1 MGRTMGKKTTL
12 LLTLIPLV
20 IYGLI
25 FGLIIMI
32 PAVSS
37 KDISVGYSVSDATGL
52 TSPNYKISLV
62 EGHTYSFVCDTDPFW
77 GMDVSFYLY
86 QTPFQI
92 SGLKVDSATNSG
104 EQFHFTAEKT
114 TKYYFKIKGAN
125 MGFFDFS
132 VTETTVVNSATPEN
146 TVNVGRLIA
155 FIIPFVVILV
165 FTLAIGLVIRMIV
178 NKKPLKRAQEAID
191 KEVKRAEEGKGPIAK
206 VEQVFQNVSEAITS
220 SPYLQKNS
228 SSDLPVTYAK
238 PEEGRVNDLKQIF
251 KRYKSISLEEMTQL
265 LAFQDTIALQNWLLD
280 LPNEITFVID
290 KGYVIIPDELQ
301 EDTAEA
307 DTKINE
313 IAQSLSSLKHFTCY
327 YCGVPLEKDNQFC
340 PDCGEKLLTC
350 SVCKL
355 PIAFGDDVG
364 KCSLCETEGHLTH
377 LQEWIKIKGECPVC
391 MQKLTMEGIIP
402 LTAEDGKKSK

>member
-1 MGRTMGKKTTL
+1 MGKKTTL
-12 LLTLIPLV
+12 LLTLIPLI

-25 FGLIIMI
+25 FGLVLMI

-37 KDISVGYSVSDATGL
+37 KNISVGYYVSDATIFDS
-52 TSPNYKISLV
+52 TNFKIAFV
-62 EGHTYSFVCDTDPFW
+62 EGHTYSIVCDTDTFW
-77 GMDVSFYLY
+77 GMDVSLYLY
-86 QTPFQI
+86 QTPFQV
-92 SGLKVDSATNSG
+92 SGLKVDSVSNSG

-114 TKYYFKIKGAN
+114 GQYYIKVKGAFT
-125 MGFFDFS
+125 GFFDFS

-146 TVNVGRLIA
+146 NVNVGKLLS

-165 FTLAIGLVIRMIV
+165 VTLGIGLIIRMIV
-178 NKKPLKRAQEAID
+178 NKRPLKRAQEAIE

-206 VEQVFQNVSEAITS
+206 VEEVFQGLSDAITS
-220 SPYLQKNS
+220 SPYLQKNF

-265 LAFQDTIALQNWLLD
+265 LDFQDTIALQNWLLD

-290 KGYVIIPDELQ
+290 KGYVIIPAELQ
-301 EDTAEA
+301 EETAEA
-307 DTKINE
+307 ETKINE

-327 YCGVPLEKDNQFC
+327 YCGIPLEKDNQFC

-364 KCSLCETEGHLTH
+364 KCSLCEKEGHLTH

-391 MQKLTMEGIIP
+391 MQKLTWEGIIP
-402 LTAEDGKKSK
+402 LAAEDGKKSK